1 MSTPP
6 PFEFGSGDI
15 FADVR
20 DCIPPR
26 LLGLAA
32 KGPALLGLDT
42 PVVAIAGLAH
52 LAASL
57 GRSNLLD
64 DGSAQTPPCF
74 NLAVLS
80 DSLLPFDWLSVLGRS
95 WVDEATRIQNLDS
108 DHVRAVITD
117 AVRKVTAKGP
127 DRSSID
133 PQFAAFAEKLPL
145 NVVNM
150 MRRRTILSKV
160 DPDAAARA
168 VVDSQD
174 HCAVIMNGAGD
185 PMTEWAQ
192 LTPGRQQ
199 KLTEMLWLG
208 WQGKPLTVTS
218 KGAEVPGTVHA
229 LWLTRREPVR
239 RALFDRR
246 TGIVNQSAPVLLF
259 LQHGNPKRLP
269 DVEALEFVEWSKCLN
284 AAFDYRRNA
293 SPEDPGIIAM
303 DKHARLIAEEF
314 YEQFADA
321 LVRVP
326 ESLHPYLSWLP
337 DLPLRLFSI
346 LLVSKTIERLLDR
359 KPTAETQEPPKPD
372 QNELQATMQQAVRLT
387 RWLCQEHYRVV
398 CSYKAAASTDN
409 AIEATDSID
418 MATLDEVIL
427 TKLKDKGPQD
437 PRELQRCFH
446 DLRAED
452 RDKAVSRL
460 KTAGRV
466 VAMEDGRLAVAA

>member
-1 MSTPP
+1 MTPP
-6 PFEFGSGDI
+6 PPFVFGSGDS

-26 LLGLAA
+26 LLALAA

-42 PVVAIAGLAH
+42 PVVAVAGLAH

-57 GRSNLLD
+57 GRSYFFG
-64 DGSAQTPPCF
+64 DGSSQFPPCF

-80 DSLLPFDWLSVLGRS
+80 DSLLPFDWLSFLGRG
-95 WVDEATRIQNLDS
+95 WVDEATRVQNLDS
-108 DHVRAVITD
+108 AQVRTVIKNALREVAT
-117 AVRKVTAKGP
+117 KGP
-127 DRSSID
+127 ERSSID
-133 PQFAAFAEKLPL
+133 PQFEAYAEKLPL
-145 NVVNM
+145 TVVNM
-150 MRRRTILSKV
+150 MRRRTILSRV

-168 VVDSQD
+168 VVDSRD
-174 HCAVIMNGAGD
+174 YCAVITNGASD
-185 PMTEWAQ
+185 PMAEWAQ
-192 LTPGRQQ
+192 LPPGKQQ
-199 KLTEMLWLG
+199 KLTEMLKLG

-218 KGAEVPGTVHA
+218 KGAEVPGTVNA
-229 LWLTRREPVR
+229 LWITRGEPVR

-246 TGIVNQSAPVLLF
+246 GATVNQSAPVLLF
-259 LQHGNPKRLP
+259 PQHGNPKRLP
-269 DVEALEFVEWSKCLN
+269 AVDAVEFVEWSKCLKM
-284 AAFDYRRNA
+284 AFDYRSNVP
-293 SPEDPGIIAM
+293 PEGPCTIAM
-303 DKHARLIAEEF
+303 DKHARQVAEEF
-314 YEQFADA
+314 YEQFANA

-346 LLVSKTIERLLDR
+346 MLMSKTIGRMLDM
-359 KPTAETQEPPKPD
+359 KPTGAAQAPPKPD
-372 QNELQATMQQAVRLT
+372 PKELQATMRQAVRLT

-398 CSYKAAASTDN
+398 CSYMDAASTDSTGS
-409 AIEATDSID
+409 ATDSTD
-418 MATLDEVIL
+418 MADLGELIL
-427 TKLKDKGPQD
+427 TKLKDKGPQE

-466 VAMEDGRLAVAA
+466 VVMEDGRLTAAA